1 MAAPST
7 AYAIKDGNFVKAVI
21 RNGST
26 PYYIYVA
33 KFLSGAQSDGGY
45 STASATMRSNIKS
58 LFRLDELVDVREKQE
73 DGSMKVIGFVG
84 CVKHGSVNA
93 SYHASKRVSGAR
105 VRDDDGNEY
114 DVLNDAGLNRLPQV
128 SYSVKSR
135 YANYIE
141 IDVSAAS
148 AFYSTT
154 QTVQAQLTYDSGS
167 TTGTSGL
174 LQRKT
179 WSGSLIEHMASP
191 SSTTQG
197 GKPDMYSGPITA
209 GKTGSVSVSA
219 TNEEGTASGSGSF
232 TALDRI
238 RVPRLTLNYASS
250 EPTYVD
256 QLENTAKDI
265 DFFEDEFRAMWDLP
279 EGGGSASASQVYAYE
294 APRVPSLVIANYAP
308 TGWYSHPVFNTSTLK
323 KAFRVVSGQV
333 QYWKEVTERPMPTLT
348 IYVTMTEGPHDAGR
362 AAPWSINLLAKISV
376 PSSAGDAWTFEDGVT
391 QVRVEFAAA
400 SSGSNY
406 ERAGIRLYTKDA
418 AGHPSSTAVWE
429 TNLTGMKMRAA
440 LTISEGT
447 GSTLSSSMSTIGGVY
462 MSQED
467 MASEGGDWYMDV
479 GSNSLCEVYPGAV
492 NCYLVKNGVKVD
504 YPYSIVYATSEIG
517 TTSSGDIYNPDKP
530 PVQVDP
536 DNPLVPVVPVNPD
549 DPDLPSAPIS

>member
-26 PYYIYVA
+26 PYYVYVA

-73 DGSMKVIGFVG
+73 DGSVKVVGFIG

-93 SYHASKRVSGAR
+93 SFHASKRVSGAR
-105 VRDDDGNEY
+105 VRDDDGDEY

-128 SYSVKSR
+128 SYSVRSR

-141 IDVSAAS
+141 VDVSAAS

-154 QTVQAQLTYDSGS
+154 QTVQAQLTYNSGNS
-167 TTGTSGL
+167 TGTSGL

-191 SSTTQG
+191 ASTTQG
-197 GKPDMYSGPITA
+197 GKPDAYSGPIEA

-219 TNEEGTASGSGSF
+219 TNEEGTATGSGSF

-238 RVPRLTLNYASS
+238 RVPRLTLNYAVS
-250 EPTYVD
+250 EPTYTD

-265 DFFEDEFRAMWDLP
+265 DFFEDEFREMWDLP
-279 EGGGSASASQVYAYE
+279 QGGGAVSASQVYAYE
-294 APRVPSLVIANYAP
+294 APRTPSLVIANYAP
-308 TGWYSHPVFNTSTLK
+308 TGWYSHPIFNTSSLK
-323 KAFRVVSGQV
+323 KAFRVVNGQV
-333 QYWKEVTERPMPTLT
+333 QYWKEVEERPMPTLT

-362 AAPWSINLLAKISV
+362 KAPWSINLLAKISV
-376 PSSAGDAWTFEDGVT
+376 PSSAGDAWSFEDGVT

-400 SSGSNY
+400 ATGANY
-406 ERAGIRLYTKDA
+406 QCAGIRLYVKDA
-418 AGHPSSTAVWE
+418 NGNPTYTDTWL
-429 TNLTGMKMRAA
+429 TNLTGTKMRAV

-467 MASEGGDWYMDV
+467 MASEGGDWYLDA
-479 GSNSLCEVYPGAV
+479 GNNDLCEIYSGAV
-492 NCYLVKNGVKVD
+492 SCYLIKNGVKVD
-504 YPYSIVYATSEIG
+504 YPYSIVYAMSEIG

-536 DNPLVPVVPVNPD
+536 DNPLVPVVPVNPG
-549 DPDLPSAPIS
+549 DPDLPSVPIS